1 MLCPINQKGQP
12 MNAIDQSPRAA
23 ATRSDQRNG
32 IPQGIPL
39 LAAVFSELSRHLG
52 DTYSSS
58 LLLQSAQ
65 QLIDLA
71 AGKHRQTAIR
81 DPPARPDYFSRNVA
95 SALRSNPWAI
105 ACFEQ
110 RSLAHCDDDR
120 LTHEVTER
128 IKRICQDQHP

>member
-1 MLCPINQKGQP
+1 MNSPDQP
-12 MNAIDQSPRAA
+12 SRVI
-23 ATRSDQRNG
+23 ATHSDQRSG
-32 IPQGIPL
+32 IPQNTPL
-39 LAAVFSELSRHLG
+39 LGAVFSELSRHLG

-65 QLIDLA
+65 RLIDITE
-71 AGKHRQTAIR
+71 GKHRQTAIR

-95 SALRSNPWAI
+95 SALRSNPWTI

-110 RSLAHCDDDR
+110 RSLAHCDDDE
-120 LTHEVTER
+120 LTHEATER